1 LFVDSGTTLDFAVG
15 SGSWHSEGLSLEKHL
30 FLTQDSCFYKVR
42 DRGADTTWSFSNKC
56 KTIDSYMVD
65 DQSGQ
70 CQFGADDHPQNCAKT
85 VLLDF
90 STSDVQPKITGV
102 WDVESAGDEW
112 TGDNAFFYSFTM
124 FCRKF
129 DINVFDYGKFCE
141 GKETGTFEDGNT
153 VECNNDEL
161 GGGWIKVFELND
173 PLPTMGSAGPAIG
186 NTPLWYS

>member
-1 LFVDSGTTLDFAVG
+1 
-15 SGSWHSEGLSLEKHL
+15 
-30 FLTQDSCFYKVR
+30 
-42 DRGADTTWSFSNKC
+42 
-56 KTIDSYMVD
+56 MVD

-85 VLLDF
+85 ILLDF

-102 WDVESAGDEW
+102 WDIESAGDEW

-141 GKETGTFEDGNT
+141 GKETGTFEDEESGNT

-186 NTPLWYS
+186 NTPLWYSQGRSRCNQYLFIDQGTETDFYAPDPNVWSSQGYDFDKHVLTT